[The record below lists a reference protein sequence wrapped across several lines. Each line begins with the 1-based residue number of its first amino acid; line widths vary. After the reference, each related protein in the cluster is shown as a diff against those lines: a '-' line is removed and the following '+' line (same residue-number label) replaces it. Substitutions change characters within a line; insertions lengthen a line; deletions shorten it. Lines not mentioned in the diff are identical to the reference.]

1 MAAQRAQPR
10 AWRIDEHLV
19 EGAVPHHG
27 VQLQRVARERL
38 GHLRAVAL
46 GALQQ
51 KPRLECVVVERRQDQ
66 LRAVGARRVALQQD
80 GLRGAP
86 GAHLQ
91 KRRRLPLGQHRGGNQ
106 LRGGVRHEDLALR
119 EHPLHLGKQQRAR
132 VEHAVA
138 AGNVHAV
145 HRHRVQPLVQLV
157 ERLDQRLVSRLRR
170 VDGDEQRRLLVR
182 GAHEVESLLR
192 SEVGDELA
200 RQPQGERMQAR
211 ERLGVAH
218 GIAEGERLAHE
229 HDLAQ
234 HRVRQTRR
242 AHREGAH
249 ELHALVDGRMRR
261 LAQEDDL
268 VGAHSQRVAHVGL
281 HVAGRVERAVDDL
294 VERARGA
301 DHAEGQLR
309 GECAILRREVRTVDA
324 RADDVLR
331 ERVALAHGAHHVE
344 RGQARGAGLRARL
357 LLRVLRSGVAL
368 GLSRLGCFRHG
379 FPPRSG
385 RRP

>member
-1 MAAQRAQPR
+1 M
-10 AWRIDEHLV
+10 
-19 EGAVPHHG
+19 
-27 VQLQRVARERL
+27 
-38 GHLRAVAL
+38 
-46 GALQQ
+46 
-51 KPRLECVVVERRQDQ
+51 VVKRRQDQ
-66 LRAVGARRVALQQD
+66 LRAVGARRIALQQD
-80 GLRGAP
+80 RLRGAT

-91 KRRRLPLGQHRGGNQ
+91 KRRGLPLRQHRGGHQ
-106 LRGGVRHEDLALR
+106 LRSGVRHEDLALR
-119 EHPLHLGKQQRAR
+119 EHPLHLGKQQRAC
-132 VEHAVA
+132 VEHTVA
-138 AGNVHAV
+138 AGNAHAV
-145 HRHRVQPLVQLV
+145 HRYRVQPLVQLV
-157 ERLDQRLVSRLRR
+157 ERFDQGLVGGFRR

-192 SEVGDELA
+192 PQVDDELA

-218 GIAEGERLAHE
+218 GIAEGKRLTHE

-249 ELHALVDGRMRR
+249 ELHALVDGRVRR
-261 LAQEDDL
+261 LAEEDDL
-268 VGAHSQRVAHVGL
+268 VGAHSQGIAHVGF
-281 HVAGRVERAVDDL
+281 HVAGRVERAIDDL

-301 DHAEGQLR
+301 DHAESQLR
-309 GECAILRREVRTVDA
+309 SERAILRREVGAVDA

-344 RGQARGAGLRARL
+344 RGQTCGSRLRARL
-357 LLRVLRSGVAL
+357 LRRVFRSGVAL
-368 GLSRLGCFRHG
+368 GLSRLTCFRHG
-379 FPPRSG
+379 VPPRSG